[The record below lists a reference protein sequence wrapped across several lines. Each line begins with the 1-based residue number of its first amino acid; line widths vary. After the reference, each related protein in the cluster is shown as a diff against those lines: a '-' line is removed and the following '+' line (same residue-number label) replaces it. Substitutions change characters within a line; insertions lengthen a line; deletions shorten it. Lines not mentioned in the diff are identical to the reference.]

1 MTMTPWTVR
10 VMRRGQSV
18 HIGRV
23 AESTETLARCA
34 ALSRYGLSEDE
45 AEEVERGHAGSRGA
59 AIFPDEEFDVSPA
72 T

>member
-1 MTMTPWTVR
+1 MTMRQWNVR
-10 VMRRGQSV
+10 VMRNGHAA
-18 HIGRV
+18 HIGQV

-45 AEEVERGHAGSRGA
+45 AEEMAQDPNGQRGL
-59 AIFPDEEFDVSPA
+59 AIYPDEAFDVSPA

>member
-1 MTMTPWTVR
+1 MTMKRWNVR
-10 VMRRGQSV
+10 VMRNGHAIHVGQ
-18 HIGRV
+18 V

-45 AEEVERGHAGSRGA
+45 AEQMQQDRTDSSGA
-59 AIFPDEEFDVSPA
+59 AIYPDEEFDVSPE

>member
-1 MTMTPWTVR
+1 MTMTPWNVC

-18 HIGRV
+18 HIGQV

-45 AEEVERGHAGSRGA
+45 AEQMQQDRKGSRGP
-59 AIFPDEEFDVSPA
+59 AIYPDEAFDVSPA

>member
-1 MTMTPWTVR
+1 MTMKQWNVR

-34 ALSRYGLSEDE
+34 ALSRYGVSEDE
-45 AEEVERGHAGSRGA
+45 VEEMKRGRTDPGSA
-59 AIFPDEEFDVSPA
+59 VIYPDEEFDVSPA

>member
-1 MTMTPWTVR
+1 MTMKRWNVR
-10 VMRRGQSV
+10 VMRNGQAV
-18 HIGRV
+18 HVGQV

-45 AEEVERGHAGSRGA
+45 EELERGHAGPRGA
-59 AIFPDEEFDVSPA
+59 AIYPDEEFDVSPA